1 MHSLKRLWSLLCL
14 LFCLTMSG
22 CGGRKEIRISGAEPV
37 PSTAVQAAGSEENL
51 PKTGDTPPGEAES
64 GLTVYVCGEVVHP
77 GVVELREGAR
87 IYEAVDASGGF
98 TADADPERVNLAQPL
113 TDGQMVVIASKEE
126 RTGSAEAGRAGIEA
140 SYPLENGTSGY
151 PPSESGPGLPSS
163 GSRVNLNTA
172 SREELMTLPGI
183 GESKADAI
191 IRYRKEKGCFLSP
204 EDVMNI
210 SGIKDAVYGK
220 IKELIT
226 V

>member
-1 MHSLKRLWSLLCL
+1 MHSLKRLWVLSGL
-14 LFCLTMSG
+14 LFCLALSG
-22 CGGRKEIRISGAEPV
+22 CGGRKEIRISVAEPV
-37 PSTAVQAAGSEENL
+37 SSAVVQAAGPKENL
-51 PKTGDTPPGEAES
+51 PKTGDTPPAEAES
-64 GLTVYVCGEVVHP
+64 GLTGYVCGEVIPP

-113 TDGQMVVIASKEE
+113 TDGQMVVIASKQE
-126 RTGSAEAGRAGIEA
+126 RTGSSEAGRAGIDA
-140 SYPLENGTSGY
+140 SYPSGTGTSG
-151 PPSESGPGLPSS
+151 SESGPGLPSS

>member
-1 MHSLKRLWSLLCL
+1 MHSLKRLWGLSGL
-14 LFCLTMSG
+14 LFCLALSG

-37 PSTAVQAAGSEENL
+37 SSAVVQAAGPKENL

-64 GLTVYVCGEVVHP
+64 GLTVYVCGEVIHP

-113 TDGQMVVIASKEE
+113 TDGQMVVIASKQE
-126 RTGSAEAGRAGIEA
+126 RTGSSEAGRAGIDD
-140 SYPLENGTSGY
+140 SYPSGT
-151 PPSESGPGLPSS
+151 
-163 GSRVNLNTA
+163 TA